1 MFEHPVSELGFVEF
15 DVKVEKETI
24 LDLINTDHLS
34 YEGEL
39 KANTYVTR
47 YNLKPGSYHLITF
60 EPKLVRYLRFLFH
73 TEGEIRLGWPSVLD
87 DSYRIRA
94 SAVSLQ
100 MTVI

>member
-1 MFEHPVSELGFVEF
+1 MEF

-60 EPKLVRYLRFLFH
+60 EPKLVRYSVFFSIQKERSGLDGHLFWM
-73 TEGEIRLGWPSVLD
+73 TVI
-87 DSYRIRA
+87 RIRA